1 MECKIC
7 SKWFNPPHWNSKCCS
22 DECRI
27 KARKQSA
34 LKYKQT
40 DKHKEAL
47 RRWYKSPARAEIE
60 KRYRS
65 KPETKALAVQ
75 RVKRYKDRNP
85 DKRKA
90 WDREYGYRRRNYNAG
105 YFDRD
110 AIKQKFDLLGNKC
123 VQCSSTPVEVDH
135 IIPLSKGGTN
145 HIDNLQPL
153 CKPCNSGKG
162 NR

>member
-7 SKWFNPPHWNSKCCS
+7 GKWFNPPHWNSKCCS
-22 DECRI
+22 DECRNQ
-27 KARKQSA
+27 ARKQTVK
-34 LKYKQT
+34 KYKNSN
-40 DKHKEAL
+40 KHKEAL
-47 RRWYKSPARAEIE
+47 QRWYKSPARAEIE

-65 KPETKALAVQ
+65 KPQTKKLAVQ
-75 RVKRYKDRNP
+75 RVKKYKERNP

-105 YFDRD
+105 YFDRE
-110 AIKQKFDLLGNKC
+110 AIKQKFDLLGNRC
-123 VQCSSTPVEVDH
+123 VKCSSSPVEVDH

>member
-7 SKWFNPPHWNSKCCS
+7 SRWFDPPHWNSKCCS
-22 DECRI
+22 DECRK
-27 KARKQSA
+27 KARKNT
-34 LKYKQT
+34 LTKYGKTEKGKKARQ
-40 DKHKEAL
+40 
-47 RRWYKSPARAEIE
+47 RWYKSPARAAVE

-75 RVKRYKDRNP
+75 RVKKYKERNP
-85 DKRKA
+85 EKRKA

-105 YFDRD
+105 YFDRE
-110 AIKQKFDLLGNKC
+110 AVKQKFDLLGNKC
-123 VQCSSTPVEVDH
+123 VECSSSPVEVDH

>member
-1 MECKIC
+1 MECKVC
-7 SKWFNPPHWNSKCCS
+7 GQWFNPPHWNSKCCS
-22 DECRI
+22 DECR
-27 KARKQSA
+27 KQARKQA
-34 LKYKQT
+34 VNKYKQSE
-40 DKHKEAL
+40 KHKEAL
-47 RRWYKSPARAEIE
+47 QRWYKSSARAEIE

-65 KPETKALAVQ
+65 KPQTKRLAVQ
-75 RVKRYKDRNP
+75 RVKKYKERNP

-105 YFDRD
+105 YFDRE
-110 AIKQKFDLLGNKC
+110 AVKQKFVLLGNKC
-123 VQCSSTPVEVDH
+123 VECSGTPVEVDH
-135 IIPLSKGGTN
+135 IIALSKGGTN